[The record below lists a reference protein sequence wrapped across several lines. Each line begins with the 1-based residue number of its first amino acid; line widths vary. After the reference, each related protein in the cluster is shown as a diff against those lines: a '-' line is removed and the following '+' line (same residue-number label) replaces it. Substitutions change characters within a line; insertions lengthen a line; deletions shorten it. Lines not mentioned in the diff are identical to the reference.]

1 MRSVLS
7 MMPRRIPRLKARAI
21 CLLLF
26 VLAVPSTTHAQPQP
40 PKDFVAVDETAPG
53 EQIPAM
59 PLIAGA
65 YGFIWIVL
73 LGYVWSIGRRL
84 QKVEGELAELETRK
98 PPFAEATGGRE

>member
-1 MRSVLS
+1 MTMLTGA
-7 MMPRRIPRLKARAI
+7 LQRAAI
-21 CLLLF
+21 VALLL
-26 VLAVPSTTHAQPQP
+26 VLAAPVAAGAQPQP

-65 YGFIWIVL
+65 YGFIWVVL

-84 QKVEGELAELETRK
+84 QKVEGELAELESRRK
-98 PPFAEATGGRE
+98 